1 MRTVLVPVAVVA
13 FVAPCLIAGVVAS
26 EPALA
31 APRTGQASLS
41 DVTGGDSPRLSC
53 AVPAIK
59 VGSAG
64 SLRAFHRA
72 MAACADRFWAE
83 RFAAAGLPY
92 SSPEVTITSGADS
105 VCGRVS
111 GTGAHYCPDQ
121 RAIVIRITRQDLRD
135 PFRMNVAHSVA
146 HEWGHHVQQLTGVL
160 KAHEALYLPASQRAR
175 TVLSHRLEMQAEC
188 YAGVFY
194 SAALKSIGPGIA
206 WDDWLDAVRQAEES
220 EVHGKPRNL
229 AFWQDRGYRGGAT
242 GFCNTWTAAR
252 AKVG

>member
-1 MRTVLVPVAVVA
+1 MRAVLAPVAGLVAVLVAGAV
-13 FVAPCLIAGVVAS
+13 IGG
-26 EPALA
+26 PATA
-31 APRTGQASLS
+31 APRAGQVTLS
-41 DVTGGDSPRLSC
+41 GVMGGDLPRLRC
-53 AVPAIK
+53 AVPAIT
-59 VGSAG
+59 VGSAA
-64 SLRAFHRA
+64 SLRAFHKA

-105 VCGRVS
+105 VCGRLS
-111 GTGAHYCPDQ
+111 GAGAHYCPEQ
-121 RAIVIRITRQDLRD
+121 RAIVIRITRHDLRD

-160 KAHEALYLPASQRAR
+160 RAQEALYLPASEQAR
-175 TVLSHRLEMQAEC
+175 RVLSHRLEMQAEC

-194 SAALKSIGPGIA
+194 SSALKSIGPGIA

>member
-1 MRTVLVPVAVVA
+1 MRTVLVPVAVAVSMA
-13 FVAPCLIAGVVAS
+13 ASVVAS

-31 APRTGQASLS
+31 APRTGQGSLS
-41 DVTGGDSPRLSC
+41 HVMGGDLPRLSC

-72 MAACADRFWAE
+72 MATCADRFWAE

-105 VCGRVS
+105 ICGRLT
-111 GTGAHYCPDQ
+111 GAGAHYCPEQ
-121 RAIVIRITRQDLRD
+121 RAIVVRITRHDLRD

-160 KAHEALYLPASQRAR
+160 KAHEALYLPASERAR